1 MSAKNIGITSQ
12 SATHSL
18 DITDSAVTNA
28 PDLNRRT
35 ESVFLD
41 VQGGD
46 VYVSFGSTDPSA
58 STPYGHIL
66 YDRKDYV
73 FYAELFAS
81 AKFISASGNVKI
93 HVTELDGHA

>member
-18 DITDSAVTNA
+18 SITDSAVTNA

-46 VYVSFGSTDPSA
+46 VYVSFGSTDPST
-58 STPYGHIL
+58 SYGHIL

-81 AKFISASGNVKI
+81 AKFISASGTVKI

>member
-12 SATHSL
+12 SASHNLSVS
-18 DITDSAVTNA
+18 DSAVTNA

-41 VQGGD
+41 IQGGD
-46 VYVSFGSTDPSA
+46 VYVSFGSTDPSE
-58 STPYGHIL
+58 THGHIL

-81 AKFISASGNVKI
+81 AKFKSTSGTVKI